1 MLVRKF
7 LESWKKNFKP
17 GEGTSATNLQVIDML
32 WERHLDVLQELSKQK
47 LAHGLLWDMT
57 CCSAIFEGSSRD
69 RGAVIA
75 RTNTNTPSRCWIR
88 TMIYVNGVWTVE
100 PCADRWV
107 KIPQM
112 VFSNEV
118 PRQRHYDNTLPT
130 TSKFFRL
137 LTKKWA
143 DICFEVVDFCA
154 SRRLLPVGS
163 FQFCM
168 SLSVVEPGYRVSP
181 RQSSVFAFR
190 VSQFCSVFVDFSVFS
205 WLPTKDI
212 TDFLSSIA
220 LERTVLRNVQHS
232 VSVVHPNVQF
242 LDQHISSPTSSE
254 DSSMN
259 FDNTDIDS
267 TATAPA
273 FSLPGSTT
281 VSLDITKALNQLQ
294 ASLDQ
299 ISHRDDGAMF
309 KDTILIHLRDIEKK
323 QLQTQI
329 AAATIDQIDMQR
341 EVKELNAKVDA
352 IALNLEL
359 VKRDAEVTKEAILH
373 QLFEFQSH
381 TQANHI
387 ILTTQLGQ
395 LVEDLNR
402 GGNDK
407 KGEGV
412 SSRGPQ
418 PSRAR
423 VLVRVERR
431 PLPTREPSP
440 DAQSSG
446 QYLSAEQAA
455 EFVSEMDRQEFDRLE
470 RERRERRQSSSS
482 SFKRR
487 RS

>member
-1 MLVRKF
+1 M
-7 LESWKKNFKP
+7 
-17 GEGTSATNLQVIDML
+17 VI
-32 WERHLDVLQELSKQK
+32 K
-47 LAHGLLWDMT
+47 
-57 CCSAIFEGSSRD
+57 
-69 RGAVIA
+69 
-75 RTNTNTPSRCWIR
+75 
-88 TMIYVNGVWTVE
+88 
-100 PCADRWV
+100 
-107 KIPQM
+107 
-112 VFSNEV
+112 
-118 PRQRHYDNTLPT
+118 YDN
-130 TSKFFRL
+130 
-137 LTKKWA
+137 
-143 DICFEVVDFCA
+143 
-154 SRRLLPVGS
+154 
-163 FQFCM
+163 
-168 SLSVVEPGYRVSP
+168 
-181 RQSSVFAFR
+181 
-190 VSQFCSVFVDFSVFS
+190 
-205 WLPTKDI
+205 I
-212 TDFLSSIA
+212 TNNI
-220 LERTVLRNVQHS
+220 R
-232 VSVVHPNVQF
+232 
-242 LDQHISSPTSSE
+242 
-254 DSSMN
+254 
-259 FDNTDIDS
+259 
-267 TATAPA
+267 
-273 FSLPGSTT
+273 
-281 VSLDITKALNQLQ
+281 
-294 ASLDQ
+294 
-299 ISHRDDGAMF
+299 
-309 KDTILIHLRDIEKK
+309 
-323 QLQTQI
+323 
-329 AAATIDQIDMQR
+329 R

-487 RS
+487 RRY